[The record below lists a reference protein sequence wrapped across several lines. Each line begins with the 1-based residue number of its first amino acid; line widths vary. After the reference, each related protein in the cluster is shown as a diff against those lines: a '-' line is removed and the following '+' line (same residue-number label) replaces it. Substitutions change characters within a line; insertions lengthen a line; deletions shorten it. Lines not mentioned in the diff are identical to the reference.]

1 MSVFRSLAFRLTLL
15 YAGIFILSSC
25 IAFIFFYVLVSQ
37 TILNRIDQDLED
49 KAGHF
54 SAVLSVKGI
63 AGVKH
68 LAVMEA
74 RAAGEK
80 KVFFRLLYP
89 NGEVFAS
96 SHMAYWQKIEVAEDA
111 VDQLVKEKKDIFK
124 TVTILPDHQKIRVLY
139 HLAGPGLLLQTG
151 ISTDSYDHFKAAFK
165 KVFVLTMTIVVVLS
179 ALSGWFMSVKALS
192 GVAEITETAERISGQ
207 TLSARVPESGTGDD
221 LDFLAKTFNKML
233 DRIEHLVKSI
243 VEMSDNIAHDLKSPI
258 TRIRGLAEITLMEKG
273 GREEYQAMAASTI
286 EEADTLLDMINTMLV
301 ISRTDAG
308 EGEFFIE
315 QTNLSALVSGACDLF
330 LPVAQ
335 DRKIDFQYTIEENC
349 TIMADRRMIQRA
361 VSNLIDNALKYT
373 PAGGGVKVGLAVKH
387 RRQVH
392 ITIEDTG
399 QGIDSQYLEKIFERF
414 YRIDP
419 VRGRSG
425 TGLGLS
431 LARAVIREH
440 GGDIMVDSTPGQGS
454 RFVIVL
460 VSDRNDT
467 CQLTRAPKGINRG

>member
-25 IAFIFFYVLVSQ
+25 IAFVFFYVLVSQ
-37 TILNRIDQDLED
+37 TILNRIDQDLKD
-49 KAGHF
+49 KAGRF

-89 NGEVFAS
+89 SGEVFAS
-96 SHMAYWQKIEVAEDA
+96 SHMAYWQKIEVAKGA
-111 VDQLVKEKKDIFK
+111 VDQLVKGQKNIFE
-124 TVTILPDHQKIRVLY
+124 TVSILPDHQKVRVLY
-139 HLAGPGLLLQTG
+139 HRAGPGLLLQTG
-151 ISTDSYDHFKAAFK
+151 LSMDSYDHFKAAFK
-165 KVFVLTMTIVVVLS
+165 KVFVFTMTIVVFLS
-179 ALSGWFMSVKALS
+179 AVSGWFMSVKALS

-233 DRIEHLVKSI
+233 DRIEKLVKSI

-258 TRIRGLAEITLMEKG
+258 TRIRGLAEVTLTEKG
-273 GREEYQAMAASTI
+273 GREDFKAMAASTI

-315 QTNLSALVSGACDLF
+315 QTDLTALVSSACELF

-335 DRKIDFQYTIEENC
+335 DRKIDFQYTIEKNC

-373 PAGGGVKVGLAVKH
+373 PAGGNVTVELAVKH

-392 ITIEDTG
+392 ITIKDTG
-399 QGIDSQYLEKIFERF
+399 QGIDPQYLEKIFERF

-419 VRGRSG
+419 VRGSSG

-454 RFVIVL
+454 RFIIVL
-460 VSDRNDT
+460 FSDRDDT
-467 CQLTRAPKGINRG
+467 CQLTRAPKGIHRG